1 MQKNTEKELVGAPKG
16 NLPLSTQRRVCL
28 LIIPRKG
35 ATLEENLLEYL
46 NLTTVM
52 ATSIL
57 LVTLVTI
64 VFHLSANERG
74 PGTFPF
80 VLDHES

>member
-1 MQKNTEKELVGAPKG
+1 MQKSTKKELVCAPKG
-16 NLPLSTQRRVCL
+16 KLPLSTQGRVCL
-28 LIIPRKG
+28 LITPRKG

-46 NLTTVM
+46 SLTTMM

-64 VFHLSANERG
+64 VFHLSANKRE